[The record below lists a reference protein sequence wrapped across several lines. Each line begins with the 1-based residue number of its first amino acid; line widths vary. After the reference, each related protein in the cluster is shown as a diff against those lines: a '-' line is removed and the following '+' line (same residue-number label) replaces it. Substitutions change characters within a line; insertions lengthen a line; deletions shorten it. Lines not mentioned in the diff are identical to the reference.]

1 MITEKKITILTIGT
15 SGDVHPFIALGI
27 GLKKAGFE
35 VKIATNADF
44 KSLVEDHGLK
54 FSEIVG
60 NVGASMKTEQVKKS
74 IDEGGKSREFFNSL
88 IDEAAPLFEQAL
100 MEFKSACEDAEIV
113 VSSALT
119 LHVANYLTDYFDVP
133 LIFCS
138 VNPAGPTAEF
148 HHILADPPIGPK
160 VMHSAYNKTT
170 HKILTQIIWRYVKAE
185 LEPAW
190 NKLMP
195 EVKFSQLDPLEKA
208 FQKKLPLIL
217 MAYSPAIL
225 PKPKDWSV
233 LQHVTGYWWLPSLE
247 KYAPEPSLV
256 DFVNEGEP
264 PVYAGFGSMA
274 NEKDNMLSKIVIP
287 AIKSLGQRAVILDDG
302 SDLSEFQNDKDLYF
316 IKRTDLNWLFP
327 KMKAV
332 AHHGGVGTTGISIQ
346 AGTPTLIV
354 SFIPDQRF
362 WGWQLSQIGA
372 MPKPI
377 PKKSI
382 TYQNFHDSLEEL
394 LKNES
399 YKTKTLELSVEMKK
413 EKGVDTAVETIINY
427 LAIRKSHLINT

>member
-1 MITEKKITILTIGT
+1 MEHKQKVTILTIGT
-15 SGDVHPFIALGI
+15 SGDVHPFVALGI

-35 VKIATNADF
+35 VKIATHEEF
-44 KSLVEDHGLK
+44 KTLVEDYGLT
-54 FSEIVG
+54 FSPVVG

-74 IDEGGKSREFFNSL
+74 IDEGGKRKEFFNSL

-100 MEFKSACEDAEIV
+100 LEFKTACEGAELV

-119 LHVANYLTDYFDVP
+119 LHVASYLTDHFDVP

-138 VNPAGPTAEF
+138 VNPAGPTSEF
-148 HHILADPPIGPK
+148 HHILADPAIGPK

-170 HKILTQIIWRYVKAE
+170 HKILTEIIWRYIKAE

-195 EVKFSQLDPLEKA
+195 EVKFPKLDPLQKA
-208 FQKKLPLIL
+208 FERKLPLIL

-233 LQHVTGYWWLPSLE
+233 LQHVTGFWWLPSIE
-247 KYAPEPSLV
+247 KYAPEQALV
-256 DFVNEGEP
+256 DFVENGEKP
-264 PVYAGFGSMA
+264 IYAGFGSMA
-274 NEKDNMLSKIVIP
+274 NENDQMLSTIVIP
-287 AIKSLGQRAVILDDG
+287 AIKALHQRAVILDDG
-302 SDLSEFQNDKDLYF
+302 SDLSEFKNDPDLFF
-316 IKRTDLNWLFP
+316 IKRADFNWLFP
-327 KMKAV
+327 KMKAIV
-332 AHHGGVGTTGISIQ
+332 HHGGVGTTGLSIQ
-346 AGTPTLIV
+346 AGIPTLIV

-362 WGWQLSQIGA
+362 WGWQLAQIGA

-382 TYQNFHDSLEEL
+382 NYQTFHDSLQELINNQTYHNITHELAVKMKEEH
-394 LKNES
+394 
-399 YKTKTLELSVEMKK
+399 
-413 EKGVDTAVETIINY
+413 GVDTAVDTIINY
-427 LAIRKSHLINT
+427 LAIRKTHLNN